1 MDIPFLWIT
10 FFCVGEVGRLVA
22 ELERL
27 HRLELELRRQLKDR
41 DRVIDDVQQE
51 SEKRIGQI
59 QVFLTRIGLIS
70 VRCRQFRTY
79 KTWLLRHKS

>member
-70 VRCRQFRTY
+70 VRCSQFRN
-79 KTWLLRHKS
+79 LENLAVEA